1 VETTKQYLNNE
12 LAKAQ
17 DLLHVNPESNAAKEI
32 ITRLINDLQSE
43 LRKGQI

>member
-1 VETTKQYLNNE
+1 METTKQYLNNE

-17 DLLHVNPESNAAKEI
+17 DLLYVNPESNAAKEI
-32 ITRLINDLQSE
+32 INRLINDLQTD